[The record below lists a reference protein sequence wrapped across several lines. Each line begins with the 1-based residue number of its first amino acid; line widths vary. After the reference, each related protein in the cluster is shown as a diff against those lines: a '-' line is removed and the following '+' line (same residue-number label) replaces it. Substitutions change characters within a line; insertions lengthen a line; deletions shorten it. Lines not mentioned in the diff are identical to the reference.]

1 MKQSLYRVGCGLDVS
16 KKRFYACVGGLKQD
30 SSFVVKATRKFDNT
44 PSGVEQFI
52 KWLDRNLSKLNP
64 QSSLPFQII
73 VEPTGVYHETLLA
86 KCYEA
91 DLPICQVVAQRVK
104 HYLHSI
110 DHISKTDRDDAR
122 GICRMACEQKH
133 QAWKPCSPN
142 IMGIRTALRHRRSLV
157 NSKTRFAN
165 QLHALNNSQ
174 WSSQLEEE
182 SLQRLI
188 DEIDKEIKQ
197 TEQLITA
204 LYQQDEV
211 LKNRLQKI
219 IDSVYGLGLITALTP
234 VAETNGFAS
243 IRSRKQLTRYAG
255 YDIVQNQ
262 SGQHRGRTRISKRGN
277 ARIRAQMHMASLSV
291 VKKKGPL
298 QALFLRVLSRN
309 PNAKMKAYVAVQ
321 RKLLLLIYTLYK
333 KDEAYDPNYH
343 TKLNGQTQKQSS
355 PHQIAGYTG

>member
-1 MKQSLYRVGCGLDVS
+1 MKQSWYRLGCGLDVS
-16 KKRFYACVGGLKQD
+16 KKQFYACIGGIKQD
-30 SSFVVKATRKFDNT
+30 GFFVVRASRKFDNNS
-44 PSGVEQFI
+44 SGVEQFLE
-52 KWLDRNLSKLNP
+52 WLDTKLSKLNP
-64 QSSLPFQII
+64 QSSVPFQII

-91 DLPICQVVAQRVK
+91 DLPICQVVGQRVK

-110 DHISKTDRDDAR
+110 DHISKTDRDDAK

-133 QAWKPCSPN
+133 QQWKPCSPN
-142 IMGIRTALRHRRSLV
+142 IMRIRTALRHRRSLV
-157 NSKTRFAN
+157 DSKTRFAN
-165 QLHALNNSQ
+165 QLHALNNSK
-174 WSSQLEEE
+174 WSSRLEEE

-188 DEIDKEIKQ
+188 DEVDKEIKR
-197 TEQLITA
+197 TEQLITE

-219 IDSVYGLGLITALTP
+219 IDSVYGLGLLTALTP

-243 IRSRKQLTRYAG
+243 IRSRKQLARYAG
-255 YDIVQNQ
+255 YDIIQDQ
-262 SGQHRGRTRISKRGN
+262 SGQRRGRTRISKRGN

-333 KDEAYDPNYH
+333 KDQAYDPNYH
-343 TKLNGQTQKQSS
+343 KRLYGHAQKQSS
-355 PHQIAGYTG
+355 PHQLAGYAG